1 MTSEICSDEFRSVVE
16 ELRVPG
22 MGTENV
28 GPFLASLIQLTRPE
42 RVLEV
47 GMGYTTP
54 FLAESLARAEALA
67 DEERRSLARKTERH
81 LGEGRS
87 LDESWLLEHP
97 ALAAPASYLT
107 PYRPRL
113 VAIDD
118 LSIPES
124 SAGHVQN
131 VLRKLGLE
139 DRVTIVNSNIRDSAD
154 RLPEDFTTIDF
165 AWVDAWE
172 CLFFFDHFWDRIN
185 PDGGLVAMHYLM
197 TYPEGE
203 ALLEYLHTFQQAHPG
218 EMEILNLLESRKLM
232 QNSVT
237 ILRRTS
243 SPERRHYADS
253 GSDVRYTP
261 EMLTHAKE
269 VITRV
274 PEITDEYPAE

>member
-1 MTSEICSDEFRSVVE
+1 MISDIFSDEFRSVVE

-81 LGEGRS
+81 LGSGRS

-97 ALAAPASYLT
+97 ALASPESYLT

-124 SAGHVQN
+124 SAGQVQN

-139 DRVTIVNSNIRDSAD
+139 DRVTIVNSNVRDSAD
-154 RLPEDFTTIDF
+154 RMPEDFATIDF

-203 ALLEYLHTFQQAHPG
+203 ALLEYLHAFQQAHPG

-237 ILRRTS
+237 ILRRSS
-243 SPERRHYADS
+243 SPEHRHYADS

-269 VITRV
+269 LISRV
-274 PEITDEYPAE
+274 PESTDEHSAE

>member
-1 MTSEICSDEFRSVVE
+1 MTCDIFSNEFRNAVE
-16 ELRVPG
+16 KLRVPG

-28 GPFLASLIQLTRPE
+28 GPFLASLMQLLRPE

-54 FLAESLARAEALA
+54 FLAGSLAHAEALA
-67 DEERRSLARKTERH
+67 DEERKVLAHKTERH
-81 LGEGRS
+81 LADGKD
-87 LDESWLLEHP
+87 LDESWLFQDP
-97 ALAAPASYLT
+97 ALAAPASYLE

-113 VAIDD
+113 AAIDD

-124 SAGHVQN
+124 SAGRVQE
-131 VLRKLGLE
+131 VLAGLGLE
-139 DRVTIVNSNIRDSAD
+139 DRVTIVNSNVRDSVAQ
-154 RLPEDFTTIDF
+154 LPEDFATIDF

-172 CLFFFDHFWDRIN
+172 CLFFFDHFWDRMN
-185 PDGGLVAMHYLM
+185 PDGGIIAMHYLM

-203 ALLEYLHTFQQAHPG
+203 ALLEYLRTFQDAHPG

-243 SPERRHYADS
+243 KPEHRHYADS
-253 GSDVRYTP
+253 GSEVRYTP
-261 EMLTHAKE
+261 ELLHAAQE
-269 VITRV
+269 LISRTR
-274 PEITDEYPAE
+274 

>member
-1 MTSEICSDEFRSVVE
+1 MTHDINSSAFHSEVE

-28 GPFLASLIQLTRPE
+28 GPFLSALIQLIRPK

-54 FLAESLARAEALA
+54 FLAGSLARAQEMA
-67 DEERRSLARKTERH
+67 DEERTSLARKTARFLAKGEN
-81 LGEGRS
+81 LGE
-87 LDESWLLEHP
+87 DWLLEHP
-97 ALAAPASYLT
+97 ALAAPAAYLE

-113 VAIDD
+113 AAIDD

-124 SAGHVQN
+124 SAGRVQD
-131 VLRKLGLE
+131 VLRRLGV
-139 DRVTIVNSNIRDSAD
+139 DSWVTIVNSDIRDAAD
-154 RLPEDFTTIDF
+154 RLPADFFTIDF

-172 CLFFFDHFWDRIN
+172 CLFFFDHFWDCIN
-185 PDGGLVAMHYLM
+185 PDGGIVAMHYLM

-203 ALLEYLHTFQQAHPG
+203 ALLEYLHDFQLAHPG
-218 EMEILNLLESRKLM
+218 EMEIMNLLESRKLM

-237 ILRRTS
+237 ILRKTS
-243 SPERRHYADS
+243 KPEHRHYADS

-261 EMLTHAKE
+261 ELLSS
-269 VITRV
+269 
-274 PEITDEYPAE
+274 AEELVSRIAPHDAPTT